1 MLIMEILIW
10 TGVLGF
16 RGLWQKV
23 QGQGDCFLCL
33 NLIIDNNTVA
43 CKCTFLNSLAK
54 QQPIK
59 ENNSVVDESIRGLRA
74 QGTTDEF
81 AIPTLTAV
89 HVYVQSERICAL
101 TRSTKHALTA
111 TSYRRSKI

>member
-1 MLIMEILIW
+1 MNTVQASGARVRGNATMRHQSESPWIGGDPGSHTRVIVPRNSQWLMLIMEILIW

-33 NLIIDNNTVA
+33 NFIIDNNTVA

-59 ENNSVVDESIRGLRA
+59 ENNSVVDL
-74 QGTTDEF
+74 
-81 AIPTLTAV
+81 
-89 HVYVQSERICAL
+89 
-101 TRSTKHALTA
+101 
-111 TSYRRSKI
+111 